1 MKTSKSQLA
10 HIVAVLALFS
20 HFMLKYKPTMSS
32 RIRANI
38 EVFLRHLGEEKKYSP
53 NTLLAYAGDLNQLVD
68 YTESVTQG
76 KSQADLRLDTKLLAG
91 YIRSLREKGY
101 KASTIARK
109 IAAAKSFIT
118 FLQERGELRDDLTSI
133 LTSPRVKKPAPRP
146 LSASDISNLL
156 AEPAKLSTP
165 EAKRDK
171 AMLELLYATGLR
183 VSELMALN
191 VKDVNLKKNFVKC
204 TSRGSAVRV
213 IPIDDRVAQ
222 IVKEYRD
229 GARLHLTND
238 EKETALFVNRR
249 GERLTRQGFWQ
260 IVQAYANK
268 AGLNTKV
275 TPRNIR
281 HSFAIQKLRNGADL
295 QSVKELLGHA
305 HISTTKAYTQV
316 ELTG

>member
-1 MKTSKSQLA
+1 MLSQ
-10 HIVAVLALFS
+10 
-20 HFMLKYKPTMSS
+20 
-32 RIRANI
+32 IRANI
-38 EVFLRHLGEEKKYSP
+38 ESFLRHLGEERKYSQ

-68 YTESVTQG
+68 YAESASPN
-76 KSQADLRLDTKLLAG
+76 KSQEQPCLDAKLLAG
-91 YIRSLREKGY
+91 YLHSLREKGY

-109 IAAAKSFIT
+109 VAAAKSFIT
-118 FLQERGELRDDLTSI
+118 FLQERGVIGRDLTPV
-133 LTSPRVKKPAPRP
+133 LTSPKVRKPVPKP
-146 LSASDISNLL
+146 LSASDIRNLL

-165 EAKRDK
+165 EAKRDR

-191 VKDVNLKKNFVKC
+191 VKDVNLKRNFVKC
-204 TSRGSAVRV
+204 ISRGSTVRI

-229 GARLHLTND
+229 SARLQLTND

-260 IVQAYANK
+260 IVQGYANK

-281 HSFAIQKLRNGADL
+281 HSFAIQKLRSGADL

-305 HISTTKAYTQV
+305 HISTTKSYTQV
-316 ELTG
+316 ETIS